1 MKDGMKKHRMGD
13 DIRKKKGWK
22 GGTILPDP
30 SELKP
35 CKSFLILILFPGPS
49 EGFLSGIIAR
59 QDRVINEKFSCLC
72 NSNHYNP
79 LCKIVACKNKM
90 VVTLH
95 IKPPY
100 E

>member
-13 DIRKKKGWK
+13 DMRKKKGWK

-35 CKSFLILILFPGPS
+35 CKSFLILILLYFQ
-49 EGFLSGIIAR
+49 AR
-59 QDRVINEKFSCLC
+59 LTAFCLELL
-72 NSNHYNP
+72 P
-79 LCKIVACKNKM
+79 AKI
-90 VVTLH
+90 
-95 IKPPY
+95 